1 MLPSFS
7 AAWYKK
13 SEERAKHADTAERL
27 NETLSL
33 FLKKRS
39 QSFICLPDE
48 VLGPSLFWRFD
59 TTITQKKI
67 CISVLFSKQTNWN
80 LKREVRAP
88 NNTVIPNQCA
98 LLSWESPSNLRL
110 YSPKDGDC
118 HTSDVGHWFAMTG
131 NSITRQIPISRTAAL
146 TADKRKN
153 GIGRW
158 YTPFFRFGM
167 KLWEGATEKAF
178 PGHPEQSDGRPA
190 DTQQLHFRDK

>member
-1 MLPSFS
+1 MLPIIS

-13 SEERAKHADTAERL
+13 PEERAKHADTAERL

-80 LKREVRAP
+80 LADHRFPVVA
-88 NNTVIPNQCA
+88 NQSADWCGNLHRLSVCFSSYLVGA
-98 LLSWESPSNLRL
+98 LIERPWKCSN
-110 YSPKDGDC
+110 
-118 HTSDVGHWFAMTG
+118 
-131 NSITRQIPISRTAAL
+131 
-146 TADKRKN
+146 
-153 GIGRW
+153 
-158 YTPFFRFGM
+158 FFN
-167 KLWEGATEKAF
+167 KYPVK
-178 PGHPEQSDGRPA
+178 
-190 DTQQLHFRDK
+190 

>member
-118 HTSDVGHWFAMTG
+118 HTSDVGHWFAMTR
-131 NSITRQIPISRTAAL
+131 NSITRQIGIWRTVRTCHSEKVAHYFRGNLHRISGYLSSCR
-146 TADKRKN
+146 
-153 GIGRW
+153 
-158 YTPFFRFGM
+158 PFFYTVFWICRRKVVRLSGG
-167 KLWEGATEKAF
+167 L
-178 PGHPEQSDGRPA
+178 PHQ
-190 DTQQLHFRDK
+190 

>member
-1 MLPSFS
+1 MYIGFIQQADKLEFEEGS
-7 AAWYKK
+7 AGPEQHCHSKPV
-13 SEERAKHADTAERL
+13 R
-27 NETLSL
+27 TL
-33 FLKKRS
+33 
-39 QSFICLPDE
+39 
-48 VLGPSLFWRFD
+48 V
-59 TTITQKKI
+59 
-67 CISVLFSKQTNWN
+67 
-80 LKREVRAP
+80 
-88 NNTVIPNQCA
+88 
-98 LLSWESPSNLRL
+98 WESPSNLRL

-178 PGHPEQSDGRPA
+178 PGHPEQSDGRTA